1 MENMESMK
9 FKPSILRTPS
19 LAHKLTSSGTMIEAG
34 SETTSQTLNNTIV
47 GLLSN
52 PEAVKQCQEELDRVI
67 GDGRTP
73 TFDDEPNLP
82 YIRALGKET
91 LRWRPTNKLGAN
103 HYVTQDDWY
112 EGYFIPKDTIIMI
125 NQWALG
131 YNEEDHPE
139 PEKATPSH
147 AKLLMIVRPRTVCPP

>member
-1 MENMESMK
+1 
-9 FKPSILRTPS
+9 
-19 LAHKLTSSGTMIEAG
+19 MIEAG
-34 SETTSQTLNNTIV
+34 SETTSQSLNNTIV

-91 LRWRPTNKLGAN
+91 LRWRPTNKLGHN
-103 HYVTQDDWY
+103 HYVTEDDWY
-112 EGYFIPKDTIIMI
+112 EGYFIPKNTIIML
-125 NQWALG
+125 NVWAMHF
-131 YNEEDHPE
+131 NPEEFPDPL
-139 PEKATPSH
+139 KVRAAISS
-147 AKLLMIVRPRTVCPP
+147 LLTIV